1 MTTTDTTTTSLH
13 DHYDVVIV
21 GARAAGAAT
30 AMLLARAGLRVAAID
45 KGTYGSDTLST
56 HAIARTGVLLL
67 NQWGVLDAIRA
78 ADTPRANTMLF
89 HYGDNDVAIDIRP
102 RGEVDGLYSPRRTV
116 LDRSLVDAAVDAG
129 AAIRH
134 GTAVQ
139 GVVKDRTGRVVG
151 VDIDDG
157 GVHRMIGARFVIGA
171 DGMSSRVAGQVG
183 AVTLREEIA
192 YSGVVYSYFSG
203 VANPHIIE
211 NDFRPGQAAGV
222 IPTNNGET
230 CVWIA
235 LPGEEF
241 RSRVADGV
249 EAAFDRGVE
258 ASPALQARLDGASRT
273 SRFRSF
279 PGRKGFLR
287 QSWGAG
293 WALVGD
299 SAYFKDPVSA
309 HGITDALIGAEL
321 LADALVSALR
331 GGDDRRA
338 LSHYQHERNLLAGP
352 MMPAVARLAGFG
364 WDTTTVADAFR
375 DMSAAMGREWDY
387 FESRNAILAAA

>member
-1 MTTTDTTTTSLH
+1 MTTTDTTTTSLR

-157 GVHRMIGARFVIGA
+157 GVHRMIGARFVTGVFRRRFLWRLIY
-171 DGMSSRVAGQVG
+171 SRWNSAQVRRPFLQITGDLINSCSGKNKRISFQRMPVCFGFVAATVFNHCNE
-183 AVTLREEIA
+183 VTSL
-192 YSGVVYSYFSG
+192 SC
-203 VANPHIIE
+203 
-211 NDFRPGQAAGV
+211 
-222 IPTNNGET
+222 T
-230 CVWIA
+230 C
-235 LPGEEF
+235 
-241 RSRVADGV
+241 RSKKQTYRCDKSCNQ
-249 EAAFDRGVE
+249 DK
-258 ASPALQARLDGASRT
+258 S
-273 SRFRSF
+273 
-279 PGRKGFLR
+279 
-287 QSWGAG
+287 
-293 WALVGD
+293 
-299 SAYFKDPVSA
+299 
-309 HGITDALIGAEL
+309 L
-321 LADALVSALR
+321 LFFQKV
-331 GGDDRRA
+331 
-338 LSHYQHERNLLAGP
+338 
-352 MMPAVARLAGFG
+352 
-364 WDTTTVADAFR
+364 
-375 DMSAAMGREWDY
+375 
-387 FESRNAILAAA
+387 